1 MNERIAK
8 ARVYINKRIEWKQAR
23 IKAFAGVIEENTKVM
38 NKHIENGDYIT
49 ALGYADSIKRT
60 ADDIKVLGDEIKAL
74 QEQLGVIDYIELEE
88 E

>member
-8 ARVYINKRIEWKQAR
+8 AKEYINKRIEWKQTR
-23 IKAFAGVIEENTKVM
+23 IKAFAGVIEENTKRM
-38 NKHIENGDYIT
+38 NKHIENGDYNT
-49 ALGYADSIKRT
+49 AMGYADSIKRT
-60 ADDIKVLGDEIKAL
+60 AEDIKALGDEIKAL